1 MLELLAA
8 VMLVLT
14 VLAPTSGILL
24 VGLILYG
31 LLGKLAVEPII
42 ISYIADTAPKKGYGT
57 TFGVFNFFGMSSSVL
72 APWVTGLISDATG
85 SKVNG
90 FYLSALI
97 MVVGTVLFL
106 VANLMMRNKENA

>member
-1 MLELLAA
+1 
-8 VMLVLT
+8 
-14 VLAPTSGILL
+14 
-24 VGLILYG
+24 
-31 LLGKLAVEPII
+31 
-42 ISYIADTAPKKGYGT
+42 
-57 TFGVFNFFGMSSSVL
+57 MSSSVL

>member
-1 MLELLAA
+1 
-8 VMLVLT
+8 MLVLT
-14 VLAPTSGILL
+14 VMAPTSGVLL
-24 VGLILYG
+24 VGLVLYG

-42 ISYIADTAPKKGYGT
+42 ISYIGDTAPKKGYGT

-72 APWVTGLISDATG
+72 APWVTGVISDATG

-90 FYLSALI
+90 FFLSAII

-106 VANLMMRNKENA
+106 GANIMMKNKKAKAE